1 MLRLPAAILLLQM
14 LLSAQAAD
22 TDVIQW
28 LADSGAHAVAEWVAR
43 EALNASSPYAPY
55 LASMPT
61 LRDASHTLSYES
73 FPLAYLHLLQD
84 GGPLAAHIVDKRA
97 ATLSYWSAHGA
108 RLLRSGVTL
117 EALRA
122 ALVTLTT
129 RYFNGPGQAALVPA
143 YDLLNHVNGCGTFAS
158 TGPCAA
164 PAGEQCV
171 VIRTRVAV
179 PKGAEVC
186 NTYGWLAPDHAL
198 LHYGFL
204 PGGGSGSDGLPE
216 LSRIDRRG
224 FKRTDLA
231 ATEHAPHPRFNGTL
245 ADLPA
250 ERRRLAALLEQLRE
264 LEPLA
269 AVQQPDA
276 SEDPDGGKLRLL
288 LAWRRQRAAALEAE
302 VARLDAAAASAASAT
317 AAAQQA
323 QPCMQPEAQ
332 AGLELRAAGAAPAT
346 GSGLPQAGAALHGG
360 QIPLA
365 KSSGGARWEEL

>member
-1 MLRLPAAILLLQM
+1 
-14 LLSAQAAD
+14 
-22 TDVIQW
+22 
-28 LADSGAHAVAEWVAR
+28 
-43 EALNASSPYAPY
+43 
-55 LASMPT
+55 MPT

-129 RYFNGPGQAALVPA
+129 RYFNGPNESGLLPG
-143 YDLLNHVNGCGTFAS
+143 YDLCNHANSCGTHAA
-158 TGPCAA
+158 TAPC
-164 PAGEQCV
+164 PNDGGQECLV
-171 VIRTRVAV
+171 VRTRDALR
-179 PKGAEVC
+179 KGSEVC
-186 NTYGWLAPDHAL
+186 IAYGWLAPDHAL
-198 LHYGFL
+198 FHYGFL
-204 PGGGSGSDGLPE
+204 PIKSSGVWLPE

-224 FKRTDLA
+224 FSRADIAIAPRA
-231 ATEHAPHPRFNGTL
+231 APQPFQGTPAEL
-245 ADLPA
+245 RA

-288 LAWRRQRAAALEAE
+288 LAWRRQRVAALEAE
-302 VARLDAAAASAASAT
+302 VARLVAAQPAPAT
-317 AAAQQA
+317 A
-323 QPCMQPEAQ
+323 
-332 AGLELRAAGAAPAT
+332 LDAAPAT
-346 GSGLPQAGAALHGG
+346 S
-360 QIPLA
+360 PL
-365 KSSGGARWEEL
+365 